1 MDSMRWTYLDK
12 VRDFLK
18 PGTRVLDL
26 GGGGGELL
34 LPMLRDG
41 RPAAGL
47 GEATLEQRLA
57 ALGVTL
63 YRAQEKRGLPFAEG
77 SFQLVLCR
85 HQSFRLDQIRRV
97 LARGGF
103 FLTQQIG
110 GRDSQRPGPADFNLE
125 NQLPLFRQAGFRI
138 MYRNQSYEREGGALR
153 HRFIIIA
160 KKK

>member
-18 PGTRVLDL
+18 PGTRILDL
-26 GGGGGELL
+26 GGGGGEMLL
-34 LPMLRDG
+34 RMLWENRA
-41 RPAAGL
+41 PAAGL
-47 GEATLEQRLA
+47 GEASLDQLLE
-57 ALGVTL
+57 ALGVTPHQGGT
-63 YRAQEKRGLPFAEG
+63 ALPFPDG

-85 HQSFRLDQIRRV
+85 HQSYRLDQIWRV
-97 LARGGF
+97 LVRGGF

-110 GRDSQRPGPADFNLE
+110 GRDSQKPGPADFNLE
-125 NQLPLFRQAGFRI
+125 NQLPLFRQAGFRV
-138 MYRNQSYEREGGALR
+138 MYRNQSYQREGEALR